1 MGEQLLAFARLA
13 FAGVGVLSPPGRAR
27 ATGHARC
34 SALAGGRGG
43 VSLFELSA
51 EERAFVPKLVDLLA
65 PELALLRA
73 FLRCQPVEPQKLLLE
88 SGQPYE
94 TIVGAELAS
103 LHLCHGADQSTGA
116 RARGGNTHQR
126 ELLLEFVLELA
137 RTREELIHMGH
148 LVETPRGGKWRV
160 RESPAAR
167 QAVWDSRS

>member
-103 LHLCHGADQSTGA
+103 LHLNRSEDQVWSRRAAGARTSA
-116 RARGGNTHQR
+116 SCCCSSYLSLRARGKSSFTWVISWKPR
-126 ELLLEFVLELA
+126 EVA
-137 RTREELIHMGH
+137 
-148 LVETPRGGKWRV
+148 
-160 RESPAAR
+160 AAR
-167 QAVWDSRS
+167 PRVSCRSSSSLGF

>member
-94 TIVGAELAS
+94 TIVGAE
-103 LHLCHGADQSTGA
+103 
-116 RARGGNTHQR
+116 
-126 ELLLEFVLELA
+126 
-137 RTREELIHMGH
+137 
-148 LVETPRGGKWRV
+148 
-160 RESPAAR
+160 
-167 QAVWDSRS
+167 